1 MGKSSDYNKNVKII
15 DISSTQTNAFLV
27 ALGVKSISAAGY
39 NMFTNNKTYKLNG
52 HKYTLENTGT
62 TDHATD
68 VELKYSPTYNLYD
81 LIAMAKT
88 AKVSNTDIAVALQ
101 TAGIRIPQH
110 LNPHST
116 SRNPQT
122 DWTGKDVATL
132 NRTMT
137 DSAEKIQQWLD
148 NNYSDFNARVSVIA
162 NPTGDSYTYRIVYD
176 DPKTGNELVYKLDA
190 PSDGVNYDNTELT
203 SDVFSETQSPI
214 ANALAQSRNYVD
226 NNTANNTANN
236 KANTNVEA
244 NLNANTLAQQSLAN
258 NLSTILKGPTQ
269 AEIDKANSDISN
281 ANGASQALAGPV
293 GSTAKTN
300 RTITASD
307 IAAIKAALPGTNDL
321 TAWNLINQYGI
332 HNVVSGN
339 IPKDATQLIER
350 QDLDALQKIAGEI
363 DKENQDTTLRNI
375 DQQRKQLLQQIQRDP
390 ELYKAITE
398 QFRNDASANGIAG
411 QRAARV
417 ADVVKEKNLE
427 YKSAADELYN
437 SLTSGENNVAAN
449 TRQSI
454 MGNSTNA
461 LDAFIKGQLNNINK
475 AGMDKQTQ
483 ATDVETAVNA
493 LKTMLG
499 VEETQYSDAAAIAQA
514 EADANTEELIN
525 KATSETNDQ
534 ITADDTALET
544 IANIYGIGKDYLK
557 SAVNGDANVADAVN
571 TIISAVKNIET
582 SKPTYTTVEAPEAEE
597 AVKLNNGEYARLQTL
612 LTGDSGYA
620 NILNNMD
627 ELTETPTL
635 QTLLQDY
642 GLDTLLNERDMKE
655 EYEEYAKNANQQSD
669 RVFNEAQRA
678 YIAAITAGDSKTAAS
693 LEKLAQN
700 AGASKRNLY
709 VASALANQYQQQ
721 TNALNTGSRL
731 NTDVLNQRSANASA
745 IAQAKLAASQALTN
759 YIGNGTNSY
768 DRGTLYGAA
777 KLFDNAAA
785 QNRYNLASLGNQQ
798 MTTTQGLNTTNT
810 NVAIGNN
817 NRLDKLASS
826 YTANNA
832 AAATNNKKNEGTR
845 DTLIAEVEAL
855 RKQAEQT
862 LKSRP

>member
-1 MGKSSDYNKNVKII
+1 MAYNKGVKIV
-15 DISSTQTNAFLV
+15 DVTERETNAFLD
-27 ALGVKSISAAGY
+27 ALGVKFNSYFSHGLY
-39 NMFTNNKTYKLNG
+39 SVNKTFHLKDK
-52 HKYTLENTGT
+52 KYTLKNTNDSLRNSG
-62 TDHATD
+62 AGA
-68 VELKYSPTYNLYD
+68 VALYNLYD
-81 LIAMAKT
+81 LISMAKAAGIT
-88 AKVSNTDIAVALQ
+88 NKDIANALE
-101 TAGIRIPQH
+101 TAEI
-110 LNPHST
+110 
-116 SRNPQT
+116 RNPVGHEKHPY
-122 DWTGKDVATL
+122 DWDNTAVATL

-137 DSAEKIQQWLD
+137 DSAEKIQNWLD
-148 NNYSDFNARVSVIA
+148 DNYADFNARVSVISNQA
-162 NPTGDSYTYRIVYD
+162 GDGYIYRIVYD

-190 PSDGVNYDNTELT
+190 PSNDINYSNSELT
-203 SDVFSETQSPI
+203 SNVFSDTLSPV

-226 NNTANNTANN
+226 NN
-236 KANTNVEA
+236 KGSTNVED
-244 NLNANTLAQQSLAN
+244 NLETNALAQQKLAD
-258 NLSTILKGPTQ
+258 NLSPIL
-269 AEIDKANSDISN
+269 
-281 ANGASQALAGPV
+281 NGASQALAGPV
-293 GSTAKTN
+293 GSTATTN

-307 IAAIKAALPGTNDL
+307 IAAVKAALPGTNDL

-350 QDLDALQKIAGEI
+350 QDLGALQKIAGEI
-363 DKENQDTTLRNI
+363 DKENQDTTLRNV

-398 QFRNDASANGIAG
+398 QFRNDASANVITG
-411 QRAARV
+411 QRASRV

-461 LDAFIKGQLNNINK
+461 LDAFIKGQLNNMNK

-499 VEETQYSDAAAIAQA
+499 VEETQYSDAAAVAQA
-514 EADANTEELIN
+514 EADANAEELIN
-525 KATSETNDQ
+525 KATRETNDQ

-597 AVKLNNGEYARLQTL
+597 AVKLNNGEYDRLQTL

-627 ELTETPTL
+627 ELTKTPTL
-635 QTLLQDY
+635 QSLLKDY
-642 GLDTLLNERDMKE
+642 GLDTLLNERGMQT
-655 EYEEYAKNANQQSD
+655 EYTKYAENANQQSD

-709 VASALANQYQQQ
+709 AASALANQYQQQ

-745 IAQAKLAASQALTN
+745 IAQAKLAANQALTN
-759 YIGNGTNSY
+759 YIGNGTNGY
-768 DRGTLYGAA
+768 DSGTLYGAA

-832 AAATNNKKNEGTR
+832 TAAINNKKNEGTR

>member
-1 MGKSSDYNKNVKII
+1 MAYN
-15 DISSTQTNAFLV
+15 D
-27 ALGVKSISAAGY
+27 GVKVFNISLDNTSKFLNNLGIKQNHYLEIDDWYY
-39 NMFTNNKTYKLNG
+39 NLSFKVKGT
-52 HKYTLENTGT
+52 KYTLKNSRLG
-62 TDHATD
+62 DGQNPN
-68 VELKYSPTYNLYD
+68 VPLYNLYD
-81 LIAMAKT
+81 LIAMAKAAGVT
-88 AKVSNTDIAVALQ
+88 NTKIAEALQ
-101 TAGIRIPQH
+101 KAGIS
-110 LNPHST
+110 NPNAVRQRPVWQNT
-116 SRNPQT
+116 
-122 DWTGKDVATL
+122 DVATL

-137 DSAEKIQQWLD
+137 DSAEKIQNWLD
-148 NNYSDFNARVSVIA
+148 DNYSDFNARVSVISNQA
-162 NPTGDSYTYRIVYD
+162 GDGYIYRIVYD
-176 DPKTGNELVYKLDA
+176 DPKTGDELVYKLDA
-190 PSDGVNYDNTELT
+190 PSNDVNYDNTELT
-203 SDVFSETQSPI
+203 SKVFSDTLSPV
-214 ANALAQSRNYVD
+214 ANALAQSRSYAD
-226 NNTANNTANN
+226 NNTANN
-236 KANTNVEA
+236 KANTTVED
-244 NLNANTLAQQSLAN
+244 NLDANTTAQQGLAN
-258 NLSTILKGPTQ
+258 TLSTILKGPTQ
-269 AEIDKANSDISN
+269 AEIDKAN
-281 ANGASQALAGPV
+281 GASQALAGPV
-293 GSTAKTN
+293 GSTATTN

-307 IAAIKAALPGTNDL
+307 IAAVKAALPGTNDL
-321 TAWNLINQYGI
+321 TAWNLINQYGV

-339 IPKDATQLIER
+339 IPKDAAQLIER

-363 DKENQDTTLRNI
+363 DKENQDTTLRNV

-398 QFRNDASANGIAG
+398 QFRSDASANVIAG
-411 QRAARV
+411 QRTSRV
-417 ADVVKEKNLE
+417 ANVVKEKNLE

-449 TRQSI
+449 TRQSV

-461 LDAFIKGQLNNINK
+461 LDAFIKGQLNNMNK

-493 LKTMLG
+493 LKAMLG
-499 VEETQYSDAAAIAQA
+499 VEETKYSDAAAVAQA
-514 EADANTEELIN
+514 EADANAEKLIN
-525 KATSETNDQ
+525 KATRETNDQ

-557 SAVNGDANVADAVN
+557 AAVNGDANVADAVG
-571 TIISAVKNIET
+571 TIISAIKNIET

-597 AVKLNNGEYARLQTL
+597 AVKLNNGEYDRLQTL

-627 ELTETPTL
+627 ELTKTPTL
-635 QTLLQDY
+635 QSLLKDY

-655 EYEEYAKNANQQSD
+655 KYEEYAKNANQQSD

-709 VASALANQYQQQ
+709 AAFALANQYQQQ

-745 IAQAKLAASQALTN
+745 IAQAKLAANQALTN
-759 YIGNGTNSY
+759 YIGNGTNGY
-768 DRGTLYGAA
+768 DSGTLYGAA

-832 AAATNNKKNEGTR
+832 TAAINNKKNEGTR
-845 DTLIAEVEAL
+845 ETLIAEVEAL

-862 LKSRP
+862 SKSRP